1 MNIELD
7 PQDRKRAEEL
17 SKATG
22 KGLAQVLG
30 QLVHEALEQRAPNG
44 DADEQEVVAR
54 QQQEL
59 ERLYQELSPLPV
71 AVDDGLSGRHHDEIL
86 YGKRS

>member
-7 PQDRKRAEEL
+7 PQDRERAEEL

-30 QLVHEALEQRAPNG
+30 ELVHEALEQRAPNG
-44 DADEQEVVAR
+44 DADEQEAVVR
-54 QQQEL
+54 QQREL
-59 ERLYQELSPLPV
+59 ERLFQKLSPLPV
-71 AVDDGLSGRHHDEIL
+71 AIDDGLSGRHHDEIL
-86 YGKRS
+86 FGRRS

>member
-1 MNIELD
+1 MAKPTTKEL
-7 PQDRKRAEEL
+7 
-17 SKATG
+17 
-22 KGLAQVLG
+22 VM
-30 QLVHEALEQRAPNG
+30 
-44 DADEQEVVAR
+44 R

-59 ERLYQELSPLPV
+59 ERLFQKLSPLPV